1 MVWGIKLLSLDDVV
15 NKQNKWSYCSWV
27 CGLRSE
33 WSVFSVSQS
42 ADVVSLGQRGH
53 WFDAK
58 PLMCFH
64 QQKYPWL
71 TLPVIGRNLQST
83 WICFSFLLSDAQY
96 WKITYCCCFFPPLSV
111 IYLNNYVIIWFV
123 KAQINILW
131 ALVTTKTHY
140 VFVTIS
146 TVNRIRKAKV

>member
-15 NKQNKWSYCSWV
+15 NKQNKLLQLSLWFKVRMECFFRLTVSW
-27 CGLRSE
+27 CGLTGAKGSLVWCE
-33 WSVFSVSQS
+33 AAHVLPSTK
-42 ADVVSLGQRGH
+42 VSLTHIAGN
-53 WFDAK
+53 WKKSAVYMDLLF
-58 PLMCFH
+58 
-64 QQKYPWL
+64 
-71 TLPVIGRNLQST
+71 
-83 WICFSFLLSDAQY
+83 FSAVWCTILKNNILLLL
-96 WKITYCCCFFPPLSV
+96 FPPLSV